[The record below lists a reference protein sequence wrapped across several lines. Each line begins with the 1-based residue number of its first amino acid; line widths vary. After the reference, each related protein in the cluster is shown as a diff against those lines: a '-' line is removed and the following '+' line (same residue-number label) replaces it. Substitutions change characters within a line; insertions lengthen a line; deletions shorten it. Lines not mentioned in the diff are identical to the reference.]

1 MKKFLFYSMSI
12 ILILFIVS
20 CAGTMKSAKTSSF
33 PKNVNRIVILP
44 ARNSSGTDDKNAEKD
59 TWALVGAMLHER
71 TKYEIVKYD
80 KVEKALEDLR
90 INVNSINQ
98 QEIKDLAK
106 KFDADLV
113 VLPEITLLKMEKG
126 LLKTTI
132 SASVKVI
139 AYDSQGNEVF
149 NNEGTY
155 ELKKSNLE
163 AAIGKNIS
171 GKLGTIYHEALRESV
186 FRAIK
191 PFPRG

>member
-1 MKKFLFYSMSI
+1 MKRFLVYVVSI

-20 CAGTMKSAKTSSF
+20 CASTMQSAKTSSF

-44 ARNSSGTDDKNAEKD
+44 AKNSSGTSDKNAERD
-59 TWALVGAMLHER
+59 TWTLVGAMLHER

-80 KVEKALEDLR
+80 RVKEVLKDLGVD
-90 INVNSINQ
+90 VNGINQ

-113 VLPEITLLKMEKG
+113 VIPEITLLKMEKG

-132 SASVKVI
+132 SAGVKVV

-149 NNEGTY
+149 SNEGSYTS
-155 ELKKSNLE
+155 KKSNLE
-163 AAIGKNIS
+163 AAIGKSVS
-171 GKLGTIYHEALRESV
+171 GKIGTVYHEVLREAV
-186 FRAIK
+186 FKAIR